1 MLLSCS
7 PFAGDKTLKN
17 HSPVNKDVS
26 LEQVLRYM
34 HDGMQPACEQG
45 GSQTLPIFSAT
56 FFLPLRETVL
66 EKKIRKKRKGEPVRE
81 EEEG

>member
-26 LEQVLRYM
+26 LEQAAQDM
-34 HDGMQPACEQG
+34 HDRMKPACEQG
-45 GSQTLPIFSAT
+45 CFQILPIFSAT
-56 FFLPLRETVL
+56 FFLSLRETVL
-66 EKKIRKKRKGEPVRE
+66 EKKIRKKLKGEPVRE
-81 EEEG
+81 KEEG